1 MRGAR
6 ESWGTVQFAN
16 PFPIHYSEIVHP
28 VTKQLSS
35 TYRASGTV
43 PGTEGARLTKTRL
56 ST

>member
-6 ESWGTVQFAN
+6 ERWGTVQFAN

-35 TYRASGTV
+35 TYWASGTV
-43 PGTEGARLTKTRL
+43 PSTVCARVTKTRP